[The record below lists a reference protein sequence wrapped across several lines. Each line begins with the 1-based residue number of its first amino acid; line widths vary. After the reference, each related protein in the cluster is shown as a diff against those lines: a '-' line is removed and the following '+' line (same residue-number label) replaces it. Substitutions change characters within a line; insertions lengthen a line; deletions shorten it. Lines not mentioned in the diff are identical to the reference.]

1 MIQIMIYSLLALV
14 LAVAISKAGKAL
26 RAYDSKQRANK
37 PRPLI
42 DDERGYINIK
52 NLDFFK

>member
-1 MIQIMIYSLLALV
+1 MIQAILYSLLALA
-14 LAVAISKAGKAL
+14 LALAISKAGKAL

-42 DDERGYINIK
+42 DEERGYHK
-52 NLDFFK
+52 LENLDFFN

>member
-1 MIQIMIYSLLALV
+1 MIQAILYSLLAV
-14 LAVAISKAGKAL
+14 ALAVAISKAGKAL

-42 DDERGYINIK
+42 DEERGYHK
-52 NLDFFK
+52 LENLDFFN